1 MTKVKVGKISEV
13 YANVVL
19 SDGKT
24 YVVFPPFGVSS
35 SEGML
40 DLISSYSLKGK
51 NLMRAYDSTGKVLGI
66 STQAIVTVQGIPYI
80 DADKNILKWSGRE
93 YEEIN

>member
-1 MTKVKVGKISEV
+1 MTKVKVGKTSEV
-13 YANVVL
+13 YANVTL
-19 SDGKT
+19 SDNKT

-35 SEGML
+35 SEGMI

-51 NLMRAYDSTGKVLGI
+51 NILIAYDNTGKRIGI
-66 STQAIVTVQGIPYI
+66 STQAIVTVEGIAYI
-80 DADKNILKWSGRE
+80 SADKDILKLSGRE